1 MALGLQS
8 LIKDKVM
15 VVKETIKEEVD
26 LLEEFLMIELPETKI
41 EEKETNMKEN
51 PTENSQ
57 V

>member
-8 LIKDKVM
+8 LIKDKAM
-15 VVKETIKEEVD
+15 VVRETIKEEVD
-26 LLEEFLMIELPETKI
+26 LLEEFLMIELPETKT